1 MASSACL
8 HAQPKSFSAS
18 FNGLTRTETDIF
30 SSLVVLPPPPVPM
43 TCVCVCVYRAREKI
57 LSAAKMCDMN
67 NEAFALI
74 FSCQSRLSISNARRV
89 LLSLLG
95 LKALL
100 GSNTYPS
107 SSSSL
112 FPFSTILHR
121 TGRRFSSPTS
131 SSSEERGEEEE
142 TTRKPS

>member
-30 SSLVVLPPPPVPM
+30 SSLVKVLPPPPVPM

-74 FSCQSRLSISNARRV
+74 FFMS
-89 LLSLLG
+89 
-95 LKALL
+95 K
-100 GSNTYPS
+100 
-107 SSSSL
+107 SSL
-112 FPFSTILHR
+112 DIEREESVAIANNRTKSTPR
-121 TGRRFSSPTS
+121 
-131 SSSEERGEEEE
+131 E
-142 TTRKPS
+142 

>member
-43 TCVCVCVYRAREKI
+43 TRVRVCVYRAREKI

-74 FSCQSRLSISNARRV
+74 FFMS
-89 LLSLLG
+89 
-95 LKALL
+95 K
-100 GSNTYPS
+100 
-107 SSSSL
+107 SSL
-112 FPFSTILHR
+112 DIEREESVAIANNRTKSTPR
-121 TGRRFSSPTS
+121 
-131 SSSEERGEEEE
+131 E
-142 TTRKPS
+142 